1 MGLPPTRRGVGV
13 EQFEKT
19 QPIRLEPQ
27 TLRFNGSGG
36 EYFRIWIVN
45 LLLSILTLGIYSA
58 WAKVRRL
65 QYFYRNTEL
74 AGSSFEYHGQALS
87 ILKGRIVAICLLLIY
102 QHGFDVSP
110 QVGVLSLLL
119 LGGVLPLL
127 LRNSLRFRLH
137 NSSYRGLRFRFKGS
151 VAGAYETFLFGFL
164 GTIFTLN
171 ILAPL
176 FHQKLKVYQH
186 GNSWYGQTRFSF
198 SARVGQ
204 FYGIYGKAVLL
215 FVGMLVLSMVLTFS
229 ASALL
234 AGLMPH
240 VAHGT
245 KPDFNTMVPFVIAA
259 LLLFYL
265 PMLLVIGPYVT
276 ARLQNLIWNNTR
288 LGEHR
293 FEYRLSAR
301 RLFWIYFSNFFAV
314 VLTLGFFSPWAM
326 VRLARYRAECL
337 SLVPASALDEFV
349 ADQSQEVGAIGEEAA
364 GAFDID
370 ISF

>member
-1 MGLPPTRRGVGV
+1 MD
-13 EQFEKT
+13 FEKT

-27 TLRFNGSGG
+27 SVRFHGSGG

-74 AGSSFEYHGQALS
+74 AGSSFEYHGKALT
-87 ILKGRIVAICLLLIY
+87 ILKGRVIAIALLLIY

-110 QVGVLSLLL
+110 LVGVLSLLL
-119 LGGVLPLL
+119 LGAVLPVL
-127 LRNSLRFRLH
+127 LRNSLRFRLF
-137 NSSYRGLRFRFKGS
+137 NSSYRGLRFRFSGS

-164 GTIFTLN
+164 GSLFTLYL
-171 ILAPL
+171 LAPM
-176 FHQKLKVYQH
+176 FHQRLKVYQH

-198 SARVGQ
+198 FGRIGQ
-204 FYGIYGKAVLL
+204 FYGIYGRALL
-215 FVGMLVLSMVLTFS
+215 MFLGVFIAG
-229 ASALL
+229 SALMIGMT
-234 AGLMPH
+234 AAMSGLMPH
-240 VAHGT
+240 HAAGAR
-245 KPDFNTMVPFVIAA
+245 PDMKEMMPFIIGGVLLVYVP
-259 LLLFYL
+259 LLL
-265 PMLLVIGPYVT
+265 VVGPYVT
-276 ARLQNLIWNNTR
+276 ARLQNLIWNSTR

-301 RLFWIYFSNFFAV
+301 RLCWIYFTNLLGII
-314 VLTLGFFSPWAM
+314 LTFGFFSPWAM
-326 VRLARYRAECL
+326 VRLARYRAECMT
-337 SLVPASALDEFV
+337 LVPASSLDEFV

-364 GAFDID
+364 SAFDID

>member
-1 MGLPPTRRGVGV
+1 M
-13 EQFEKT
+13 ENFEAT

-27 TLRFNGSGG
+27 AVRFHGSGG

-74 AGSSFEYHGQALS
+74 AGSGFEYHGKALT
-87 ILKGRIVAICLLLIY
+87 ILKGRFIAIGLLLIY

-110 QVGVLSLLL
+110 VVGLLSLLL
-119 LGGVLPLL
+119 LGGVLPVL
-127 LRNSLRFRLH
+127 LRNSLRFRLY
-137 NSSYRGLRFRFKGS
+137 NSSYRGLRFRFSGT
-151 VAGAYETFLFGFL
+151 VPGAYETFLFGFL
-164 GTIFTLN
+164 GSLFTGYL
-171 ILAPL
+171 LAPL
-176 FHQKLKVYQH
+176 FHQRLKVYQH

-198 SARVGQ
+198 AARVGQ
-204 FYGIYGKAVLL
+204 FYGIYGRAFLMFLAVFIGGIALMIGLTASMKGLLPHPAAGAKPDPKEFMPFIVGAVLL
-215 FVGMLVLSMVLTFS
+215 IYL
-229 ASALL
+229 
-234 AGLMPH
+234 P
-240 VAHGT
+240 
-245 KPDFNTMVPFVIAA
+245 
-259 LLLFYL
+259 LLL
-265 PMLLVIGPYVT
+265 VVGPYVS

-288 LGEHR
+288 LGQHR

-301 RLFWIYFSNFFAV
+301 RLFWIYFTNLLGIIV
-314 VLTLGFFSPWAM
+314 TLGFFSPWAM
-326 VRLARYRAECL
+326 VRLARYRAE
-337 SLVPASALDEFV
+337 SMTLVPASSLDEFV

>member
-1 MGLPPTRRGVGV
+1 V
-13 EQFEKT
+13 EDFEKT
-19 QPIRLEPQ
+19 QPIRLGPQ
-27 TLRFNGSGG
+27 TLRFHGSGG

-110 QVGVLSLLL
+110 FVGVLSLLL

-137 NSSYRGLRFRFKGS
+137 NSSYRGLRFRFKGT
-151 VAGAYETFLFGFL
+151 VAGAYETFLFGYLGSLFTGFL
-164 GTIFTLN
+164 
-171 ILAPL
+171 LAPL
-176 FHQKLKVYQH
+176 FHQRLKAYQH

-204 FYGIYGKAVLL
+204 FYGIYGKALLLSLAMLAVGIALTTALAGATGAFAQHHGGQDPKAVIKHLMPFIIGAVLL
-215 FVGMLVLSMVLTFS
+215 VYL
-229 ASALL
+229 
-234 AGLMPH
+234 P
-240 VAHGT
+240 
-245 KPDFNTMVPFVIAA
+245 
-259 LLLFYL
+259 LLL
-265 PMLLVIGPYVT
+265 VVGPYVN

-293 FEYRLSAR
+293 FESRLAAR
-301 RLFWIYFSNFFAV
+301 RLFWIYLSNFLAV

-326 VRLARYRAECL
+326 VRLARYHAQCL

-364 GAFDID
+364 GVFDID
-370 ISF
+370 IAF

>member
-1 MGLPPTRRGVGV
+1 MDN
-13 EQFEKT
+13 FEKT

-110 QVGVLSLLL
+110 LVGVLSLLL

-127 LRNSLRFRLH
+127 LRNSLRFRLY

-164 GTIFTLN
+164 GSLFTLY

-198 SARVGQ
+198 AARVGQ
-204 FYGIYGKAVLL
+204 FYGIYGRALLMSFGAAMLSGVLIAMVIPAFGAHHAAGAKPDPKELAV
-215 FVGMLVLSMVLTFS
+215 FVG
-229 ASALL
+229 
-234 AGLMPH
+234 G
-240 VAHGT
+240 
-245 KPDFNTMVPFVIAA
+245 FV
-259 LLLFYL
+259 LLFYL
-265 PMLLVIGPYVT
+265 PVLLVVGPYVS

-293 FEYRLSAR
+293 FECRLSAR
-301 RLFWIYFSNFFAV
+301 RLFWIYLSNFFAV
-314 VLTLGFFSPWAM
+314 VLSLGFFSPWAM
-326 VRLARYRAECL
+326 VRLARYRTECL
-337 SLVPASALDEFV
+337 SLVPASSLDEFV
-349 ADQSQEVGAIGEEAA
+349 ADQSQEIGAIGEEAA